1 MKGSTKNFVEGK
13 YHEVKGEVK
22 EALGKAVNSP
32 KVAIEGRAEK
42 IAGKVQEKFS
52 KIEKTVGR

>member
-13 YHEVKGEVK
+13 YHAIKGEVK
-22 EALGKAVNSP
+22 EAVGKAVSSP
-32 KVAIEGRAEK
+32 TVAIEGRAEK

-52 KIEKTVGR
+52 KIEKAVGR

>member
-1 MKGSTKNFVEGK
+1 MKGSTRNLVEGK
-13 YHEVKGEVK
+13 FHEVKGEVK
-22 EALGKAVNSP
+22 EAFGKAVSSP

-42 IAGKVQEKFS
+42 IAGKVQGTFS